1 LGKRTPQAEAFLD
14 SVVDYDNS
22 DWRLHT
28 PTPYFTNLPAKDT
41 AGAMIA
47 KFGYY
52 FSFQSDL
59 SIPITSKFR
68 GCWESMTENLMMT
81 AFHDL
86 LHQVYSV
93 YFSSK
98 DLAKELERLGVG
110 QANFATDP
118 TSTDLWRAERALRA
132 GKLRSLVNDPFRS
145 HKLWKTVQATAQVYL
160 TYFCDL
166 MKQGD
171 FTSIQDVVQAKWS
184 MLTMTRED
192 DSNPWLCAIG
202 TLWSLLQP
210 AEWVECSPFL
220 AIGCLYYVAAGLLV
234 KVLCVPQAY
243 HLHDLGKKHNFASH
257 LGLSE

>member
-1 LGKRTPQAEAFLD
+1 
-14 SVVDYDNS
+14 
-22 DWRLHT
+22 
-28 PTPYFTNLPAKDT
+28 
-41 AGAMIA
+41 
-47 KFGYY
+47 
-52 FSFQSDL
+52 
-59 SIPITSKFR
+59 
-68 GCWESMTENLMMT
+68 MT

-93 YFSSK
+93 YLSSK

-145 HKLWKTVQATAQVYL
+145 HKLWKTVQATAQVNL

-171 FTSIQDVVQAKWS
+171 FISIQDVVQAKWS

-257 LGLSE
+257 LLIEIERRAEQFDCRRPLCNKRQCICGPANTSVLRNPVALKFKPVANIIY